1 MMYICVTFLTNEH
14 LISIPNTIPTQSNF
28 IQSVTM
34 TARDGRLSRLE
45 NVYLRGGNIKFIVL
59 PELLKSAPIFKKVQ
73 VMRNKKVGDMDLNG
87 GRGGRGDGGRGR
99 GRGREAGRGGGRGRN

>member
-1 MMYICVTFLTNEH
+1 MNIIKLNSTVT
-14 LISIPNTIPTQSNF
+14 
-28 IQSVTM
+28 
-34 TARDGRLSRLE
+34 TARDGRVSRLE